1 MHSFVLLAWFAL
13 CATQDLR
20 HRQIANSLTLG
31 GGALA
36 LAYLLWTGSTWLG
49 APAAQGGT
57 ALLLALLLTLP
68 GYATGRLGAG
78 DVKLLAALALASEPS
93 TLLGTFIGAGLA
105 TLLWLW
111 LAPRVWPLLGQG
123 PQANLHHLAPETS
136 GKRPFAP
143 FLLIGLLG
151 MSINIL

>member
-1 MHSFVLLAWFAL
+1 MHSLVLAAWLAL

-31 GGALA
+31 SAVLA
-36 LAYLLWTGSTWLG
+36 LVYLLWTGSTWLG
-49 APAAQGGT
+49 APAAQGGI

-68 GYATGRLGAG
+68 GYATRRMGAA
-78 DVKLLAALALASEPS
+78 DVKLLSALALASEPS
-93 TLLGTFIGAGLA
+93 TLLGTFIGAGA
-105 TLLWLW
+105 AMLLWHW

-123 PQANLHHLAPETS
+123 TQASLHHLAPETL

-151 MSINIL
+151 MSINSL

>member
-1 MHSFVLLAWFAL
+1 MHSLVLLAWFAL

-36 LAYLLWTGSTWLG
+36 LAYLLWNGNTWLG
-49 APAAQGGT
+49 APATQGGV
-57 ALLLALLLTLP
+57 ALLIALLLTLP

-78 DVKLLAALALASEPS
+78 DVKLLSALALASEPS
-93 TLLGTFIGAGLA
+93 TLLGTFVGAGAA

-111 LAPRVWPLLGQG
+111 LGPRLWPLLGQG
-123 PQANLHHLAPETS
+123 QRTSLRHLDPEIRE
-136 GKRPFAP
+136 KRPFAP
-143 FLLIGLLG
+143 FLLIGLLC
-151 MSINIL
+151 MSASIL